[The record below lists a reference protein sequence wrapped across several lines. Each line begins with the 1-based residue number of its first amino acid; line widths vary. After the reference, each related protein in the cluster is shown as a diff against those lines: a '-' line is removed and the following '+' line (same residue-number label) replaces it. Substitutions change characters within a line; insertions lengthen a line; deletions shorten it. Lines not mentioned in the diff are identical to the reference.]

1 MEASSFKDYLKNSY
15 PSPKSRASSAYLK
28 SIEIIDDIFR
38 KNDVFDLNI
47 SLIEMNW
54 RTISSTILTSTLQ
67 AQSAI
72 ILDIFIRP
80 IPKIL

>member
-15 PSPKSRASSAYLK
+15 PSPKSRASSAYIK

-47 SLIEMNW
+47 SLIEMN
-54 RTISSTILTSTLQ
+54 
-67 AQSAI
+67 
-72 ILDIFIRP
+72 
-80 IPKIL
+80 